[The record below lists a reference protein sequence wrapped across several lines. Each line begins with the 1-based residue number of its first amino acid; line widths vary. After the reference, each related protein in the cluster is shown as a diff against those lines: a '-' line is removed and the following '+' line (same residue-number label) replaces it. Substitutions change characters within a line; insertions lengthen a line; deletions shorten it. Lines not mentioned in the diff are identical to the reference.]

1 MALTATNLS
10 AKGELEFN
18 IDLAQKKLKKVSTGA
33 TLDEYQLSESDN
45 LRFNWLVK
53 FV

>member
-1 MALTATNLS
+1 MALSATNLS
-10 AKGELEFN
+10 TKGVLMLGA
-18 IDLAQKKLKKVSTGA
+18 DLAQKKLKKVSTGA
-33 TLDEYQLSESDN
+33 TLEEYQLSESDN